1 MSNNNNEM
9 TFESAISRIEE
20 IVALL
25 EGNQVTLNDSIKLFE
40 EGTRLTSFCLEQ
52 LDNAKQKITEL
63 NKEQL

>member
-1 MSNNNNEM
+1 MSNNNEM

-25 EGNQVTLNDSIKLFE
+25 EENQVTLNDSIKLFE
-40 EGTRLTSFCLEQ
+40 EGTQLTSFCLEQ

>member
-1 MSNNNNEM
+1 MSNNKEM

>member
-1 MSNNNNEM
+1 MSNNNEM

>member
-1 MSNNNNEM
+1 MSNNNEI

>member
-1 MSNNNNEM
+1 MSNNNKM

>member
-1 MSNNNNEM
+1 MSNNNEM

-40 EGTRLTSFCLEQ
+40 EGTQLTSFCLEQ

>member
-1 MSNNNNEM
+1 MSNNNEM

-40 EGTRLTSFCLEQ
+40 EGTGLTSFCLEQ